1 MAEDMR
7 KVAKEMGL
15 RDNEYDLIVKTLG
28 REPTF
33 TEVGMYA
40 VMWSEHCAY
49 KYSRPLLKL
58 LPTEGPQVIQGPG
71 ENAGVVDLGDGWAV
85 AFKIES
91 HNHPSAIEPYQGAAT
106 GIGGIIRDVLS
117 MGARPIALLDSLH
130 FGEIEDE
137 HSRYLF
143 DGVVA
148 GIAGYGNSIG
158 VPTVAGEVYFEKAY
172 TDNPLVNV
180 MCVGVL
186 RHDEL
191 MLARAAGEGNSVMIV
206 GSLTGRDGIHGV
218 TFASEELT
226 EESEERRPSVQVGD
240 PFAKKSLIE
249 ATLEAL
255 RTGYV
260 VGIQDMG
267 GAGITCSTCE
277 TAAKAGTGIELELT
291 KIPLREEGMTPYEIM
306 LSESQER
313 MLLIVK
319 RGHEEEIRRIFHKWG
334 LIAEVMGEVTSDG
347 MLRVKQNGK
356 VVAEV
361 PAKSLADEAPTYT
374 NEKRIP
380 KHVEEARRFDPLSV
394 PVPQN
399 LEEAALKVLSSPTV
413 ASKRWVYEQYDHMV
427 LVNTILLPGLGAGV
441 LRVKGTTKAIAV
453 TTDCNGRYC
462 HFDPREGAKAAVAE
476 AARNLSCVG
485 ARPLGITDCLNFG
498 NPEDPEVYWAFCEAV
513 EGMAEACRALGI
525 PVVSGNV
532 SFYNESPREAVYP
545 TPVVG
550 MVGLVPD
557 MSKCGRGAAFPE
569 GTRVALLG
577 LTKPEIGASEYLKC
591 VHRIVNGL
599 PPKVDLDLER
609 RLQSVAR
616 EALLA
621 RFAVGAHDLS
631 EGGLLAALSEVCLLG
646 GGGLDV
652 DLTKHA
658 EASKV
663 ERPDV
668 LLFSET
674 QGRILL
680 SVPPEEARRVEELAK
695 AYRVPLFWL
704 GEVQGQGLKVRLKG
718 DTILSLSKEA
728 LSDAYEGTIPRW
740 MEQ

>member
-1 MAEDMR
+1 MAEEMR
-7 KVAKEMGL
+7 KVAREMGL

-49 KYSRPLLKL
+49 KYSRPLLRL
-58 LPTEGPQVIQGPG
+58 LPTEGPHVIQGPG
-71 ENAGVVDLGDGWAV
+71 ENAGVVDLGGGWAV

-106 GIGGIIRDVLS
+106 GIGGIVRDILS

-148 GIAGYGNSIG
+148 GIAGYGNCIG
-158 VPTVAGEVYFEKAY
+158 VPTVAGEVYFEPSYA
-172 TDNPLVNV
+172 DNPLVNV
-180 MCVGVL
+180 MCVGLL
-186 RHDEL
+186 RREEL
-191 MLARAAGEGNSVMIV
+191 MLARAVGEGNAVLIV
-206 GSLTGRDGIHGV
+206 GSRTGRDGIHGV

-277 TAAKAGTGIELELT
+277 TAAKAGTGIELELSR
-291 KIPLREEGMTPYEIM
+291 IPLREEGMTPYEIM

-319 RGHEEEIRRIFHKWG
+319 RGHEEEIRKIFHKWG
-334 LIAEVMGEVTSDG
+334 LVAEVMGRVTSDG
-347 MLRVKQNGK
+347 MLRVKERGR

-361 PAKSLADEAPTYT
+361 PAKSLAEEAPTYT
-374 NEKRIP
+374 NERRVP
-380 KHVEEARRFDPLSV
+380 KHVEEARRFNPLSL
-394 PVPQN
+394 PMPRS
-399 LEEAALKVLSSPTV
+399 LEESAIKVLSSPTV

-427 LVNTILLPGLGAGV
+427 LINTVLLPGLGAGV
-441 LRVKGTTKAIAV
+441 LRVKGTPKAIAV

-462 HFDPREGAKAAVAE
+462 HFDPKEGAKAAVAE

-485 ARPLGITDCLNFG
+485 AEPLGITDCLNFG
-498 NPEDPEVYWAFCEAV
+498 NPEDPEVYWSFCEAV

-550 MVGLVPD
+550 MVGLIPD
-557 MSKCGRGAAFPE
+557 VRRCGRGAAFPE

-577 LTKPEIGASEYLKC
+577 LTRPEVGASEYLKR
-591 VHRIVNGL
+591 VHGLIDGL
-599 PPKVDLDLER
+599 PPRVDLDFER
-609 RLQSVAR
+609 RVQEVTR
-616 EALLA
+616 EALRSGL
-621 RFAVGAHDLS
+621 AVGAHDLS
-631 EGGLLAALSEVCLLG
+631 EGGLLVALSE
-646 GGGLDV
+646 
-652 DLTKHA
+652 
-658 EASKV
+658 
-663 ERPDV
+663 
-668 LLFSET
+668 
-674 QGRILL
+674 
-680 SVPPEEARRVEELAK
+680 
-695 AYRVPLFWL
+695 
-704 GEVQGQGLKVRLKG
+704 
-718 DTILSLSKEA
+718 
-728 LSDAYEGTIPRW
+728 
-740 MEQ
+740 